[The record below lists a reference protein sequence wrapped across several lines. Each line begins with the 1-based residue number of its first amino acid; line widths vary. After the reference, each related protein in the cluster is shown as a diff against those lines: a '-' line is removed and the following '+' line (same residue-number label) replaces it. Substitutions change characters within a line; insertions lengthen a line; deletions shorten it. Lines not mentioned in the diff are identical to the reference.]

1 MRPSR
6 AWVLLPLLLFAF
18 VLPACGDDEGST
30 ESTGQQNPAD
40 LEGQSWIL
48 TQMTTVGGQT
58 QIVDV
63 GVNATFD
70 GSTISGNSGC
80 NQYHAPYEAQ
90 GSRISFGPIAGTQ
103 KACGEPESSTEVRY
117 LQLLG
122 EVGSYRISG
131 RSMSMNDQSGTPVLQ
146 FMQG

>member
-1 MRPSR
+1 MRPAR
-6 AWVLLPLLLFAF
+6 AWLLVPLLVLAFA
-18 VLPACGDDEGST
+18 LPACGSDDEGST
-30 ESTGQQNPAD
+30 EQNPAD
-40 LEGQSWIL
+40 LEGVSWIL

-63 GVNATFD
+63 GVNAQFD

-80 NQYHAPYEAQ
+80 NQYHASYEAQ
-90 GSRISFGPIAGTQ
+90 GSSISFGPIAGTM
-103 KACGEPESSTEVRY
+103 KLCGEPENGTETRY

-122 EVGSYRISG
+122 DVGSYRISG

-146 FMQG
+146 FSQG

>member
-1 MRPSR
+1 VRPAR
-6 AWVLLPLLLFAF
+6 AWVLFPLLVLAIA
-18 VLPACGDDEGST
+18 LPACGGDDEGST
-30 ESTGQQNPAD
+30 EQNPAD
-40 LEGQSWIL
+40 LEGASWIL

-58 QIVDV
+58 EIVSV
-63 GVNATFD
+63 GVSAQFD

-80 NQYHAPYEAQ
+80 NQYNASYEAQ
-90 GSRISFGPIAGTQ
+90 GSQISFGPIAGT
-103 KACGEPESSTEVRY
+103 KKLCGDPADSTETRY

-122 EVGSYRISG
+122 DVGSFRISG

>member
-1 MRPSR
+1 MKPAR
-6 AWVLLPLLLFAF
+6 AWVLVPVLALAFA
-18 VLPACGDDEGST
+18 LPACGSDDDGST
-30 ESTGQQNPAD
+30 EQNPAD
-40 LEGQSWIL
+40 LEGVSWIL

-63 GVNATFD
+63 GVNAQFD

-80 NQYHAPYEAQ
+80 NQYHASYQAQ
-90 GSRISFGPIAGTQ
+90 GASISFGPIGATM
-103 KACGEPESSTEVRY
+103 KLCGEPENGTETRY

-122 EVGSYRISG
+122 DVGSYRISG

-146 FMQG
+146 FSQG